1 LSTNDWFEE
10 AQEAYK
16 KAWRP
21 DMAIRIVGF
30 LAQNAINE
38 KRFNDAAQYMFMQA
52 TEYLSL
58 VEKPEYP
65 SAGDYKNIK

>member
-1 LSTNDWFEE
+1 
-10 AQEAYK
+10 
-16 KAWRP
+16 
-21 DMAIRIVGF
+21 MAIRIVGF

-65 SAGDYKNIK
+65 SAGDYKNIKQFEENNLKAEIYMAY